1 MGFIGLTIFG
11 DYLFNALNRPVPNFY
26 RKIQENKWSYGF
38 GAFYIG
44 NMLQGNLLST
54 GAFEIFVNEKL
65 VYSKIKNG
73 RMPDA
78 ESIQKILEQHGIM
91 DQ

>member
-11 DYLFNALNRPVPNFY
+11 DYLFTALNRPVPDFY
-26 RKIQENKWSYGF
+26 AKIQQNKWSYGF

-44 NMLQGNLLST
+44 NMIQGNLLST
-54 GAFEIFVNEKL
+54 GAFEIFVNDKL
-65 VYSKIKNG
+65 VFSKIDTGK
-73 RMPDA
+73 MPDA
-78 ESIQKILEQHGIM
+78 EVINQILLQQGII